1 MFVIPVTRR
10 TALNPQ
16 LTRAVDRFFDE
27 TLDRVLGRPADEAEP
42 RRAPALDIT
51 ETDTTYLAVVDLP
64 GVAKEDLKVSI
75 EGKRVAIEAT
85 VKAAKEQKDEKDSQ
99 RVLYRERSEV
109 AYARKFTLPGDVDQ
123 AASSAKLEDGVL
135 KLTLVKKTPAGAA
148 QLTIS

>member
-10 TALNPQ
+10 SHLNPQ

-27 TLDRVLGRPADEAEP
+27 TLDRVLGRPAGEAEA

-51 ETDTTYLAVVDLP
+51 ETDTAYLAVVDLP

-75 EGKRVAIEAT
+75 EGKRVQIEAST
-85 VKAAKEQKDEKDSQ
+85 RAAKEQKDGE
-99 RVLYRERSEV
+99 RVLYRERSEI
-109 AYARKFTLPGDVDQ
+109 AYARKFALPGDVDQ

-135 KLTLVKKTPAGAA
+135 KLTLVKKTQAGAA
-148 QLTIS
+148 QLTIN